1 MRSFN
6 VVRLLHLRHR
16 TINRLESTVSV
27 LQITQLQDIMASL
40 GGMQNGP
47 GANCSIGII
56 SIPYALSQGG
66 WLCLMLLLLVAIICC
81 YTGILLQKCMSV
93 SPSIKTYPDIG
104 EFAFGNKGRILIS
117 IFLYLELYFV
127 AIEFLILEGDNL
139 QKLFPNAKIHFGC
152 VKIVGREVFVLLV
165 AIIILPTTWLKSL
178 GLLAYV
184 SIGGV
189 LASIVL
195 VFSIF
200 WVGAIDGIGFEE
212 KGVIW
217 RWDGLISAI
226 SMYTFCYCG
235 HAVFPT
241 ICNSMKDRSQF
252 PKVLFVCFIVSTI
265 TYGSMATMGYLMYGQ
280 NLMSQIT
287 LNLPTGKISS
297 KIAIYTTL
305 VNPIT
310 KYALVVSP
318 IATAIEDKLPLRK
331 SKFIVSYFIRTLLV
345 ISTVTVALTVPFF
358 GYVMAFTGAL
368 LGVTV
373 SILLP
378 CLCYLKIKKPS
389 YLEIMFI
396 VMILIFGSSVT
407 LSGTYTSLKNI
418 ISHV

>member
-1 MRSFN
+1 M
-6 VVRLLHLRHR
+6 
-16 TINRLESTVSV
+16 ESLILMGKS
-27 LQITQLQDIMASL
+27 TQHEPWV
-40 GGMQNGP
+40 G
-47 GANCSIGII
+47 IGII

-127 AIEFLILEGDNL
+127 AIEFLILE
-139 QKLFPNAKIHFGC
+139 
-152 VKIVGREVFVLLV
+152 V

-226 SMYTFCYCG
+226 SMYTFGYCG

-252 PKVLFVCFIVSTI
+252 PK
-265 TYGSMATMGYLMYGQ
+265 
-280 NLMSQIT
+280 
-287 LNLPTGKISS
+287 K
-297 KIAIYTTL
+297 
-305 VNPIT
+305 
-310 KYALVVSP
+310 
-318 IATAIEDKLPLRK
+318 DR
-331 SKFIVSYFIRTLLV
+331 
-345 ISTVTVALTVPFF
+345 
-358 GYVMAFTGAL
+358 
-368 LGVTV
+368 
-373 SILLP
+373 
-378 CLCYLKIKKPS
+378 
-389 YLEIMFI
+389 
-396 VMILIFGSSVT
+396 
-407 LSGTYTSLKNI
+407 
-418 ISHV
+418 

>member
-1 MRSFN
+1 MESHSVERIETQNQIPQIMEPSKGTSFF
-6 VVRLLHLRHR
+6 R
-16 TINRLESTVSV
+16 TCFNGINALSGIE
-27 LQITQLQDIMASL
+27 
-40 GGMQNGP
+40 
-47 GANCSIGII
+47 II
-56 SIPYALSQGG
+56 SVPYALSPGG
-66 WLCLMLLLLVAIICC
+66 WLCLMLLFLVAIICC

-93 SPSIKTYPDIG
+93 SPSINTYPDIG

-139 QKLFPNAKIHFGC
+139 HKLFPNAKIHFGC

-165 AIIILPTTWLKSL
+165 AIVILPTTWLKSL

-200 WVGAIDGIGFEE
+200 WIGAIDGIGFEE

-252 PKVLFVCFIVSTI
+252 PKVLFVCFILSTI
-265 TYGSMATMGYLMYGQ
+265 TYGSMAAMGYLMYGQ

-287 LNLPTGKISS
+287 LNLPTRKISS
-297 KIAIYTTL
+297 KITIYTTL

-318 IATAIEDKLPLRK
+318 IAMAIEDKLPLQK
-331 SKFIVSYFIRTLLV
+331 SKFIISYFIRTFLV
-345 ISTVTVALTVPFF
+345 INTVIVALTVPFF
-358 GYVMAFTGAL
+358 GYVMTFTGAL

-378 CLCYLKIKKPS
+378 CLCYVKIKKPS
-389 YLEIMFI
+389 YLEVMFI
-396 VMILIFGSSVT
+396 GMILVFGSSIAI
-407 LSGTYTSLKNI
+407 SGTYTSLKNI